1 MADNQSIPM
10 DGPKPIDMGGLGAV
24 MTNLTLITDI
34 LKPYSL
40 TLPDYLALTGGFP
53 TEPLALPPKHMDI
66 AEYKEIAEALFAD
79 VQQARDSDDSNAIN
93 QALKA
98 RWNHLFNTRPIDAA
112 KFRARLSELFEQ
124 RCELMYNV
132 KRNV

>member
-1 MADNQSIPM
+1 MLENQSLPM
-10 DGPKPIDMGGLGAV
+10 EGVIDMNGLGAV

-34 LKPYSL
+34 LKPYNL

-79 VQQARDSDDSNAIN
+79 VQQARDSEDSNAIN
-93 QALKA
+93 QA
-98 RWNHLFNTRPIDAA
+98 FNQMASSSLQRTPPPNSGLSSASSSNNDA
-112 KFRARLSELFEQ
+112 
-124 RCELMYNV
+124 N
-132 KRNV
+132 